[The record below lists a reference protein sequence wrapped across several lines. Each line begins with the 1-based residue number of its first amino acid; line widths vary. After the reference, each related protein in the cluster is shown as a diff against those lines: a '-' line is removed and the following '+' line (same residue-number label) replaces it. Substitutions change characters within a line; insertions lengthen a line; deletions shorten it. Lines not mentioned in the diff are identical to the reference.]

1 MLIIFS
7 PFLSYMVQPQLRA
20 GCDGP
25 DREQF
30 VSRDLAWAR
39 KRHMAPVA
47 ELVNDL
53 IRSNARCGDRTANF
67 QRRTECGAE
76 DIRRQ
81 TLDMHGILRS
91 ADHLIQPG
99 GAVSTRD
106 VDGLVSQ
113 CPSHEFQ
120 TLRQSRKITDHFGRW
135 RVVDTCTRCDLRG
148 GWALQRKMG
157 WKHHFEF
164 PFLTV
169 LRRG

>member
-1 MLIIFS
+1 MFPGFLPARYVCLYFS
-7 PFLSYMVQPQLRA
+7 PSRFCASRVAP
-20 GCDGP
+20 DG
-25 DREQF
+25 EQF
-30 VSRDLAWAR
+30 VSPDLAPAW
-39 KRHMAPVA
+39 KRHMAPGA

-53 IRSNARCGDRTANF
+53 IRPNARSGDRTTNF

-81 TLDMHGILRS
+81 TLDVHGILRS

-148 GWALQRKMG
+148 GELFQRKMC
-157 WKHHFEF
+157 
-164 PFLTV
+164 
-169 LRRG
+169 